1 MTNESTPPDDSPGRG
16 CGTHRIREAISRLP
30 PAERQAMAD
39 LLGDDPALCQPT
51 PSYRLL
57 EEIKRRKASEPQ
69 AKGDV

>member
-1 MTNESTPPDDSPGRG
+1 M
-16 CGTHRIREAISRLP
+16 IREAISRLP
-30 PAERQAMAD
+30 PEERLAMAD

-69 AKGDV
+69 AEGDE